1 MFPANLVCIRNIS
14 FLFTKFVIM
23 KLLITSATKMELPIL
38 NSSKNV
44 VDTCISGIGCAITM
58 FHLQEALQNNNYD
71 LVIQTGIAG
80 SFDLKKNGLGKVV
93 LAETDAFADL
103 GVSESNDFRTLFELN
118 FLAENSFPFTD
129 GILVNNH
136 TLLEKIE
143 LPSVKAITVNTVTD
157 DRSKIKQLQSK
168 FSADIETM
176 EGAALHYICLQKK
189 IPFLQ
194 IRSISNEVGER
205 NKENWKIKEALE
217 NLNISLN
224 KIIKELI

>member
-1 MFPANLVCIRNIS
+1 M
-14 FLFTKFVIM
+14 
-23 KLLITSATKMELPIL
+23 
-38 NSSKNV
+38 
-44 VDTCISGIGCAITM
+44 
-58 FHLQEALQNNNYD
+58 
-71 LVIQTGIAG
+71 
-80 SFDLKKNGLGKVV
+80 
-93 LAETDAFADL
+93 
-103 GVSESNDFRTLFELN
+103 
-118 FLAENSFPFTD
+118 
-129 GILVNNH
+129 
-136 TLLEKIE
+136 EKIE